1 MQEESGSS
9 AEGFS
14 EAILGGFGEGAGDE
28 WLVNIDCP
36 TCGLQ
41 ETVWVT
47 GHGGRVPRAEDA
59 YPPLCPCC
67 ESFAEPQPRVISI
80 EKLRAAD
87 DPESPRQ
94 VFEGLLRAY
103 SHART
108 KLIREHARSPEE
120 VLGLLER
127 ELGLWRERYEKTT
140 RNENP

>member
-1 MQEESGSS
+1 MHEESGRS

-28 WLVNIDCP
+28 WLVKIDCP

-47 GHGGRVPRAEDA
+47 GRGGRVPRAEDA

-80 EKLRAAD
+80 EKLVNGHLVLPAGGHEIPHWWPSFLPAGGH
-87 DPESPRQ
+87 ESPHQ
-94 VFEGLLRAY
+94 QIGWFV
-103 SHART
+103 
-108 KLIREHARSPEE
+108 
-120 VLGLLER
+120 VC
-127 ELGLWRERYEKTT
+127 
-140 RNENP
+140 